1 MYFSEVKVVLTQF
14 PTALLHQGPL
24 RLLFLALCVL
34 GWTLH
39 DFVSTANAGLVPLE
53 HRRSCD
59 QDAIGQELLDGRL
72 RLDGAM
78 EQGDWRTARR
88 TIEELLP
95 LIEASMPDV
104 PVVPDATDAAD
115 VPQDEPLKLSRDCV
129 TDTLHVIAK
138 LFVNLSMTEPAEAAT
153 QAAINYV
160 QSMHFDGPDE
170 TDIAN
175 QRKGAAAFR
184 RMLQMVQQLDASEAA
199 GSAKRMSVWH
209 ELTKKPLRFTTQA
222 ASPAECGS
230 HNDGKVRAL
239 LVGKAKVLTF
249 DLNGP
254 QNDVQLIR
262 TTLEQ
267 RGVDPRDIVLLEDDE
282 AQRGDVVSAM
292 QKTVEQTQCSD
303 FVLFYYSGGG
313 AGVTNLPGLR
323 SVLLLGH
330 AGLVRPNNDAVLW
343 GHEISEFI
351 TAINNR
357 KASVVVFLDM
367 NEASG
372 LDVGIHQQLAG
383 SKPDENWTGETVE
396 FQKLLRTAGIDV
408 SVTPLTEG
416 NGDYAIFYAAKPG
429 ETVPEGLPFQ
439 DDTSDGPKNYGI
451 FTYAFATA
459 LQSLER
465 PTIRQLTRAL
475 AASFAK
481 LSVGHAMTP
490 VFETSDPDMEF
501 LGTGRPGDLGVEIME
516 PKALRGAMVIESEEE
531 VFTLIGRL
539 TNPKEARVLTVN
551 NEQVDFDES
560 GRFEAVITLVA
571 GENRI
576 TIGTTNARDRYQ
588 KKTISFTYKGNLKR
602 FIAQGTRYALVIG
615 NEDYIDDDVFPDLS
629 TPHED
634 AEAVANLLSEKFGF
648 RTEIE
653 VSGKRHPLVLK
664 DAGRDD
670 INKAL
675 TLLRRGLT
683 KHDVLMIY
691 YAGHG
696 EIIEETGDAF
706 WVPVDGRHDEDT
718 SWLSSDDLRRALKRM
733 KARSVLIVAD
743 SCFAGGMDRSPR
755 ELKYFDPS
763 NRERALKKAAE
774 LQSRVFMTS
783 GGEEPVQDVDR
794 LDAGHSPFAGAF
806 LRGLTTIEHDVF
818 STRELFDLVYNYVY
832 GNNPQ
837 EPQFKQLRDSGH
849 LGGDF
854 VFTRVTSTTG
864 GN

>member
-1 MYFSEVKVVLTQF
+1 MHLLIPAFCLLVWILPALTNR
-14 PTALLHQGPL
+14 AE
-24 RLLFLALCVL
+24 
-34 GWTLH
+34 
-39 DFVSTANAGLVPLE
+39 AGLRPVNQV
-53 HRRSCD
+53 RTCT

-72 RLDGAM
+72 RLESAM
-78 EQGDWRTARR
+78 EAGDWRTARR
-88 TIEELLP
+88 AIDELLP
-95 LIEASMPDV
+95 LIEASMPDA
-104 PVVPDATDAAD
+104 PVVSYRPEDAGD
-115 VPQDEPLKLSRDCV
+115 PQNEPEKLSRYCV
-129 TDTLHVIAK
+129 TETLHVIGK
-138 LFVNLSMTEPAEAAT
+138 LFVSLSMTGPADAAAQAAT
-153 QAAINYV
+153 NYARFLPSGSLDDADTVKQRRSAAEFN
-160 QSMHFDGPDE
+160 
-170 TDIAN
+170 
-175 QRKGAAAFR
+175 RL
-184 RMLQMVQQLDASEAA
+184 LQMVQQLDAGEASKA
-199 GSAKRMSVWH
+199 VEQMSVWH
-209 ELTKKPLRFTTQA
+209 ELTKSPLRFTTDA
-222 ASPAECGS
+222 ASPHECS
-230 HNDGKVRAL
+230 PSRDGKVRAL
-239 LVGKAKVLTF
+239 IVGKAKVLTF
-249 DLNGP
+249 NLNGP
-254 QNDVQLIR
+254 QNDVRLIQ

-267 RGVDPRDIVLLEDDE
+267 RGVDPQDIVLLEDDH
-282 AQRGDVVSAM
+282 AQRGDVIAAM
-292 QKTVEQTQCSD
+292 RKLAEQTQCSD

-323 SVLLLGH
+323 SVLLLGY
-330 AGLVRPNNDAVLW
+330 AGLEKPNNEAVLW

-408 SVTPLTEG
+408 SVTPLIEG

-439 DDTSDGPKNYGI
+439 DDASDGLKNYGI

-481 LSVGHAMTP
+481 LSVGYAMTP

-501 LGTGRPGDLGVEIME
+501 LGTGRPGDLGVEILE
-516 PKALRGAMVIESEEE
+516 PKALRGAMVIESDDES
-531 VFTLIGRL
+531 FTLIGRL
-539 TNPKEARVLTVN
+539 TRPKEARVLTVN
-551 NEQVDFDES
+551 NEQIDYDES
-560 GRFEAVITLVA
+560 GRFEAVVSLVP
-571 GENRI
+571 GDNQI
-576 TIGTTNARDRYQ
+576 TIGTTNSRDRYQ
-588 KKTISFTYKGNLKR
+588 KKTILFTYKGNLKR

-615 NEDYIDDDVFPDLS
+615 NEDYIADDVFPDLS

-634 AEAVANLLSEKFGF
+634 AEAVANLLSGKFGF
-648 RTEIE
+648 KTEIE
-653 VSGKRHPLVLK
+653 VSGTRHPLVLK

-755 ELKYFDPS
+755 ELKYFDPA

-806 LRGLTTIEHDVF
+806 LRGLSTIEHDVF
-818 STRELFDLVYNYVY
+818 STRELFDLIYNYVY

-854 VFTRVTSTTG
+854 VFTRLTSATS